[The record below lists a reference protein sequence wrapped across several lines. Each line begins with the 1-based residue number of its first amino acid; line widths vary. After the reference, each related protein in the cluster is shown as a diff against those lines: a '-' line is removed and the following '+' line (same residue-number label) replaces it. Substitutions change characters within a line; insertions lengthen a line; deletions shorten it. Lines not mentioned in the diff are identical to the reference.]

1 MITQM
6 IAWQPLFRGTRRECF
21 LTGTAMR
28 RIAFAGT
35 EARRSHIVYPGRN
48 MSIALQMCLLQI

>member
-1 MITQM
+1 
-6 IAWQPLFRGTRRECF
+6 
-21 LTGTAMR
+21 MR

-48 MSIALQMCLLQI
+48 MSIALQCACWRYEGHSVDLPGEPR